1 MGVPPAAF
9 FGSGFVALE
18 SRLGDSKKLVCID
31 GVSVDNGD
39 YIDMGCPLSGGRVI
53 PVVIKTLV
61 FGG

>member
-1 MGVPPAAF
+1 MVVEKDMAKAL
-9 FGSGFVALE
+9 GFALG

-39 YIDMGCPLSGGRVI
+39 YIDMGCPLSGGCVI